1 MFLHMEPVIHLGQ
14 NPQRCF
20 LKCRDFPGGP
30 VVKSLLCSARTPVGL
45 IPVWGTKILHA
56 MGQLSL
62 HITVRASLHH
72 HTISHMMDEVMIL
85 HAASK
90 TWCIQISKYSK
101 NKMQNLGPYFRPTK
115 PEFLRPGPFLV
126 NKFPRGFFFFSFLF
140 FFFCISLSTYTIY
153 LFIHL
158 RSIYWDKYV
167 PVPTP
172 GVYVAVISPVPGDFY
187 GSCLFLL
194 PKPQP
199 LSLVS
204 LKFPSC
210 GLEKQRR
217 KRPFICVCEDHG
229 LRWWLSGKNPTW
241 KAGIWGSVLM
251 SGRSLGGGQA
261 THSSILVWRIP
272 WTEEPGRL
280 QSMGSQRI
288 RHNWSNL
295 AHVHTC
301 LWGSQGL

>member
-1 MFLHMEPVIHLGQ
+1 
-14 NPQRCF
+14 
-20 LKCRDFPGGP
+20 
-30 VVKSLLCSARTPVGL
+30 
-45 IPVWGTKILHA
+45 

-72 HTISHMMDEVMIL
+72 HTISHMIDEVMIL

-101 NKMQNLGPYFRPTK
+101 NKMQNLGPYLRPTK

-126 NKFPRGFFFFSFLF
+126 NKFPKGFFSFLF
-140 FFFCISLSTYTIY
+140 FFFCISLSTYAIY

-217 KRPFICVCEDHG
+217 QRPFICVRIMGFADGSVVKIPLGRQEYGDQSLRLED
-229 LRWWLSGKNPTW
+229 LLEEAKQPTPVFLSGEFH
-241 KAGIWGSVLM
+241 GQ
-251 SGRSLGGGQA
+251 RSLADYSPWGRNESDTTEA
-261 THSSILVWRIP
+261 T
-272 WTEEPGRL
+272 
-280 QSMGSQRI
+280 
-288 RHNWSNL
+288 
-295 AHVHTC
+295 
-301 LWGSQGL
+301 